1 MTPTTSAGQHIVA
14 RLDADERLWA
24 ERTDEPDLNNSEW
37 LTASSRRDQLRDVLR
52 WLPREIA
59 EAEMEA
65 VRLEADDCDRIDR
78 VLDTVR

>member
-1 MTPTTSAGQHIVA
+1 MTPTTSAGRHIVA

-59 EAEMEA
+59 EAELEA

>member
-1 MTPTTSAGQHIVA
+1 MPPTTSAGRHIVA